1 MGTPR
6 KILMLSDYG
15 FRQGGAEIMMHHL
28 ATELGCAGHEV
39 RVLASSAGRERVP
52 VGEWVA
58 SDWCFGTESRL
69 RGLVQSYNPGAR
81 SGMKRLL
88 AAFRPDLVHLHQFL
102 TQLSP
107 TVLGAL
113 REIPTV
119 YTAHW
124 YRAVCMTGFRMLPG
138 GEPCGHRAGKP
149 CLSERCVPLQ
159 DWPLLNIQLKRLRAA
174 AGSIDRVVASSGSI
188 AGQLL
193 RGGIRVDRTILYG
206 IPEAR
211 QRPALA
217 GPPRLAF
224 AGRLVPGKG
233 GRWLLNAFAQVLR
246 QLPDAR
252 LDIYGDGPL
261 RGELQSLTDRLGLQ
275 KRVTFHGY
283 VTPELLQ
290 PRLECAWVQAAPS
303 RFEEPGGMVAYEA
316 GMRGTAVVAS
326 RHGGFTE
333 SVQHGKTGCLVEPG
347 DRDELARHLVRLL
360 GDRLHCEEV
369 GRAAREAMCERYTL
383 ERMVREYR
391 ELYEELLL
399 RGRAGDA

>member
-1 MGTPR
+1 MAAVR
-6 KILMLSDYG
+6 KILMLTDHG

-28 ATELGCAGHEV
+28 ATELGSAGYEV

-52 VGEWVA
+52 ASEWIA
-58 SDWCFGTESRL
+58 DDWCFGTESRL
-69 RGLVQSYNPGAR
+69 RGLVQSYNPWAR
-81 SGMKRLL
+81 RGLKRLL
-88 AAFRPDLVHLHQFL
+88 ATFRPDLVHVHQFL

-107 TVLGAL
+107 TVLDAL

-138 GEPCGHRAGKP
+138 GEPCRHRAGGS
-149 CLSERCVPLQ
+149 CLARRCVPLQ
-159 DWPLLNIQLKRLRAA
+159 DWPLLNMQLRRLATEINT
-174 AGSIDRVVASSGSI
+174 IDRVVASSSSI

-193 RGGIRVDRTILYG
+193 RGGLRVDRTILYG
-206 IPEAR
+206 IPVAR

-224 AGRLVPGKG
+224 VARLVPGKG
-233 GRWLLNAFAQVLR
+233 GRWLLHAFTQVVK

-252 LDIYGDGPL
+252 LDVYGDGPL
-261 RGELQSLTDRLGLQ
+261 RGELQSLTERLGLR

-290 PRLECAWVQAAPS
+290 PRLESAWVQAMPS

-326 RHGGFTE
+326 NHGGFAE
-333 SVQHGKTGCLVEPG
+333 SVQHGKTGYLAQPG

-360 GDRLHCEEV
+360 GDRSHCEEV
-369 GRAAREAMCERYTL
+369 GRAARAAMRERYTL

-391 ELYEELLL
+391 ELYEELLS
-399 RGRAGDA
+399 RGRAGNA